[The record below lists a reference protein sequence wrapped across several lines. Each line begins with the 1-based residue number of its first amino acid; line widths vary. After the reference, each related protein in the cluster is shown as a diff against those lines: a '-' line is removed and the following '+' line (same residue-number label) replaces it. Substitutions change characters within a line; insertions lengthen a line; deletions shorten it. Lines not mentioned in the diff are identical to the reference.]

1 MLPRVSV
8 VIPYRDAARWLPSAL
23 ASLKQQSEIPFELLA
38 VDDGSSDGSSDLIRS
53 LWTGH
58 PSPLRMLEAGC
69 RGVSAARNTGWQVA
83 SAPLVA
89 FLDADDLCL
98 PGRLAG
104 QAAVLESRPEL
115 AHVMSGWQRIDEQ
128 GRLLALVEPWQEG
141 AGFTAEQ
148 ALRHKA
154 VLPSAWMLRRE
165 VLERTGGFDAAL
177 SQAEDVDLLLRLALA
192 GEPGAWWQQMG
203 CSYRIHG
210 GGASGRARDQA
221 RSLLWVTSRQLNRL
235 SPDPMLDHFRA
246 EVLHAT
252 RAWAGWN
259 AWRRGDSELAFELW
273 RTALGLSPL
282 PPALTWAHL
291 AENVARSEARDG
303 HCLTIEKLLDDP
315 LWRRLERHWLQRQA
329 HRHQSEAPLAGP
341 PAGIDPAGRLLMLGR
356 SREGLSLWRQDLR
369 SRLGADPPTSPWH
382 PRNLAASLPAA
393 DPLRALRHEVLQWC
407 EALLAFRP
415 GERGALDEAEDLV
428 QRLAGLLQRWAHLT
442 WREDRRPTAR
452 RLEESAA
459 LHATAIT
466 LRDLARLQHPVL
478 PAGAAA
484 LKQLA
489 VVMDDESATALRPP
503 SKPPPDPAFW
513 ERANHRLDR
522 CEGPACA
529 PCAGRWLQGWQRRW
543 LAPGSE
549 LWIPPK
555 QGAIPASPPLT
566 VEHLPGGSTWI
577 RPPLSGPWGT
587 THAVG
592 VADRSGEPRLELCRR
607 YPIGWP
613 GCPHPCAD
621 VEAPP
626 PGGPRQRQGAG
637 LGVADL
643 SAEVYYHWLLENLPR
658 LGLALEAL
666 EPDLPR
672 SSLRVWHNGGDGPV
686 VREGLVEILGLKPD
700 QLIDARLHPWI
711 CAEHLLVPGFPSP
724 FGQPGGA
731 ARAWLRSRLVPPPPG
746 EQPWGPRRL
755 WLSRHGASRRPVWG
769 ETECLRRLEPFGLTA
784 VDPSAFGLRRQAAL
798 MARADLVVA
807 PHGAALANLVFAPP
821 GTDVLE
827 LHHPDYAPP
836 YFHTLAA
843 AGELRLARCRQGEPP
858 PQAYRFLLYEG
869 PIVEPI
875 DLEPERIAAA
885 LKALETMDAG
895 GYSKAG

>member
-8 VIPYRDAARWLPSAL
+8 VLPYRDAARWLPSAL
-23 ASLKQQSEIPFELLA
+23 VSLQQQSGIRFELLA
-38 VDDGSSDGSSDLIRS
+38 VDDGSSDGSSELIRT
-53 LWTGH
+53 LWEGQV
-58 PSPLRMLEAGC
+58 SPLRMLEARG
-69 RGVSAARNTGWQVA
+69 RGVSAARNIGWQVA
-83 SAPLVA
+83 RAPLVA

-128 GRLLALVEPWQEG
+128 GRLQAVVEPWQEG

-165 VLERTGGFDAAL
+165 VLERTGGFDPAL

-192 GEPGAWWQQMG
+192 GEPGAWWQQTG
-203 CSYRIHG
+203 CSYRCHA

-221 RSLLWVTSRQLNRL
+221 RGLLWVTTRQLNRL
-235 SPDPMLDHFRA
+235 GPDPLLDHFRA

-259 AWRRGDSELAFELW
+259 AWRRGESDLAFELW

-303 HCLTIEKLLDDP
+303 QTLAIEKLLDDP

-329 HRHQSEAPLAGP
+329 HRRHAAAPLASP
-341 PAGIDPAGRLLMLGR
+341 PTGMDPAGRLLMLGR
-356 SREGLSLWRQDLR
+356 SRDGLCLWRQDLC
-369 SRLGADPPTSPWH
+369 SRLGADPRASSWH
-382 PRNLAASLPAA
+382 PRILAASLPAT
-393 DPLRALRHEVLQWC
+393 DPLRALRTEVLQWC

-415 GERGALDEAEDLV
+415 QERGAQEEAADLV
-428 QRLAGLLQRWAHLT
+428 QRLAVLLLRWAHLT
-442 WREDRRPTAR
+442 WGEDRRPTAR

-459 LHATAIT
+459 LHATPNS
-466 LRDLARLQHPVL
+466 LRDLARLQRTVL

-484 LKQLA
+484 LEHLA
-489 VVMDDESATALRPP
+489 VVIAEGSGAALRPAAE
-503 SKPPPDPAFW
+503 PPPDPAFW
-513 ERANHRLDR
+513 ERPSHQLDR

-529 PCAGRWLQGWQRRW
+529 PCAERWLQGWQRRC

-549 LWIPPK
+549 LWIPPRN
-555 QGAIPASPPLT
+555 GGVPASPPLS
-566 VEHLPGGSTWI
+566 VMELRGGSAWI
-577 RPPLSGPWGT
+577 RPPDSGPWGT
-587 THAVG
+587 THAVA
-592 VADRSGEPRLELCRR
+592 VADRSGEPREELCRR

-613 GCPHPCAD
+613 GCPHPSAD
-621 VEAPP
+621 VEPP
-626 PGGPRQRQGAG
+626 PQGEPLQLQGPVLA
-637 LGVADL
+637 VADL

-658 LGLALEAL
+658 LGMALEAL
-666 EPDLPR
+666 EAELPR
-672 SSLRVWHNGGDGPV
+672 SALRIWHNGGDGAV
-686 VREGLVEILGLKPD
+686 TREALVEILGLDPD

-711 CAEHLLVPGFPSP
+711 RAEHLLVPGFPSP

-731 ARAWLRSRLVPPPPG
+731 VRAWLRSRVAPPPG
-746 EQPWGPRRL
+746 EQPWGARRL

-769 ETECLRRLEPFGLTA
+769 EAECLRQLERFGLTP
-784 VDPSAFGLRRQAAL
+784 VDPSTLGLRRQAAL
-798 MARADLVVA
+798 MTGAELVVA

-843 AGELRLARCRQGEPP
+843 TGGLRLARCRQGEPP
-858 PQAYRFLLYEG
+858 PHAYRYLLYEG

-875 DLEPERIAAA
+875 ELKPERIAAA
-885 LKALETMDAG
+885 LTALAISHPG
-895 GYSKAG
+895 GQRKAG